1 MCSDSCMSVRAS
13 WLRPWS
19 ACEIAEAHEARHPGF
34 GYHQT
39 CPQCRF
45 YKRAQSWMGAYGTV
59 PAPGHGFDSAQWLDE
74 RPSRW
79 GVGALGTGL
88 HHLRS
93 RNGSSSA
100 AAGREQRCFDARDRR
115 FLGARESEAAKWNR
129 VDAVRSSMQVA
140 DERARARAHF
150 HGAAQARHGVLHGT
164 ARTCADQD
172 SEYGR
177 RRDALDGS
185 GAAAMRLAPRVAVL
199 HESIILG
206 GERKPGMHGK
216 LHQSDQV
223 TRT

>member
-1 MCSDSCMSVRAS
+1 MRHGSGRGQRAK
-13 WLRPWS
+13 LRRLTKPDILVS
-19 ACEIAEAHEARHPGF
+19 ATTRRAPSAGSTRELNHGWARTAP
-34 GYHQT
+34 YP
-39 CPQCRF
+39 PQVMASTQRNG
-45 YKRAQSWMGAYGTV
+45 WMRGPLVG
-59 PAPGHGFDSAQWLDE
+59 
-74 RPSRW
+74 

-185 GAAAMRLAPRVAVL
+185 GAAAMRLAPRVAVVQK
-199 HESIILG
+199 SIILG
-206 GERKPGMHGK
+206 GVG
-216 LHQSDQV
+216 V
-223 TRT
+223 TE